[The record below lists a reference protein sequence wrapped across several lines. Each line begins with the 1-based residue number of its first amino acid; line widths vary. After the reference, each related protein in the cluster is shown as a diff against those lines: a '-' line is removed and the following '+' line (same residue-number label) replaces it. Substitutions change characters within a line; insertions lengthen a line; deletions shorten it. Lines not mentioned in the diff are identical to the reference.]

1 MWLRQR
7 ERRVYAQC
15 GPVGIWSCGGPGDRG
30 VFLGFCCLDIWI
42 MVQKGLLG

>member
-15 GPVGIWSCGGPGDRG
+15 GPAWGFGLVAVPGDRG
-30 VFLGFCCLDIWI
+30 VFLGFCCLD
-42 MVQKGLLG
+42 MVQNGLLG

>member
-15 GPVGIWSCGGPGDRG
+15 GPVGIWSSVAVPGDRG
-30 VFLGFCCLDIWI
+30 VFLGFGCLD
-42 MVQKGLLG
+42 MV